1 LQQARRS
8 SAKRRRALIVAGS
21 LAGHA
26 LVVAVLVGAQ
36 PRVEQR
42 AEAPPIV
49 VSLVTPPPPE
59 PPPPP
64 PDPEPQKSA
73 PPKPPAPKKAAP
85 PKPQARKMARPA
97 KTPPTVAPILAIA
110 GKLSRGDAEV
120 SDAELAGAATAGSG
134 SGGGGRPCNMAHWL
148 QTELRKDRSVKAAL
162 SESDGKAIRIWNGDW
177 VRHGEQE
184 GQGLATVREAIMWH
198 VAFAPEA
205 CRAEPVHG
213 LVLLSLADGPGSTR
227 IVMGSGAWRWSD
239 LLHARRGG

>member
-8 SAKRRRALIVAGS
+8 SAKRRRALIAVGS
-21 LAGHA
+21 VVGHA
-26 LVVAVLVGAQ
+26 LVLTVLVGSQPQ
-36 PRVEQR
+36 PREQ

-49 VSLVTPPPPE
+49 VSLVTPPP
-59 PPPPP
+59 
-64 PDPEPQKSA
+64 
-73 PPKPPAPKKAAP
+73 APKKAAP
-85 PKPQARKMARPA
+85 PKPQARHLARPA

>member
-1 LQQARRS
+1 M
-8 SAKRRRALIVAGS
+8 AGS
-21 LAGHA
+21 LVGHA

-36 PRVEQR
+36 PRTEVR
-42 AEAPPIV
+42 AEAPAIV
-49 VSLVTPPPPE
+49 VSLVTPPPPPE

-64 PDPEPQKSA
+64 PDPEPQKPA

-97 KTPPTVAPILAIA
+97 KAPPTVAPILAVA
-110 GKLSRGDAEV
+110 GKVSRGDAEV

-162 SESDGKAIRIWNGDW
+162 SDSEGKAIRIWNGDW

-184 GQGLATVREAIMWH
+184 GQGLAQVHEAIMWH

-205 CRAEPVHG
+205 CRAEPVRG
-213 LVLLSLADGPGSTR
+213 LVLLSLTDGPGSTR
-227 IVMGSGAWRWSD
+227 IVMGSSTWRWSD